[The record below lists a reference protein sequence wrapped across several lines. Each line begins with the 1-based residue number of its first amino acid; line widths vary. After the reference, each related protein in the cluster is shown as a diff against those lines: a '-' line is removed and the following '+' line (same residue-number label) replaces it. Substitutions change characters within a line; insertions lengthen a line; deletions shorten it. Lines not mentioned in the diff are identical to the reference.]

1 MNLRF
6 GDFMRGECENQSEIT
21 SSPGVS
27 QPGALG
33 IMKGYIMKIKKRQ
46 IFLIIFVL
54 LQIMA
59 SCDIVEV
66 GPKRKINI
74 VVSSGLQ
81 PMISWDGGPI
91 HELLIDDITENP
103 RKNIFHIYTK
113 NSNNIYSPVKFG
125 NVPDSTEIIIDAEF
139 IIDSLV
145 SGNEYFIEAIM
156 FPTPSTG
163 YGSLK
168 FIATRDE

>member
-1 MNLRF
+1 
-6 GDFMRGECENQSEIT
+6 
-21 SSPGVS
+21 
-27 QPGALG
+27 
-33 IMKGYIMKIKKRQ
+33 MKIKKRQ

-54 LQIMA
+54 IQFMV

-74 VVSSGLQ
+74 VISGGLQ

-103 RKNIFHIYTK
+103 SKNIFHIYTQ
-113 NSNNIYSPVKFG
+113 NSNKIYSPIKFG
-125 NVPDSTEIIIDAEF
+125 NVPDSTEIIIDTEF

-156 FPTPSTG
+156 SPTPSTG